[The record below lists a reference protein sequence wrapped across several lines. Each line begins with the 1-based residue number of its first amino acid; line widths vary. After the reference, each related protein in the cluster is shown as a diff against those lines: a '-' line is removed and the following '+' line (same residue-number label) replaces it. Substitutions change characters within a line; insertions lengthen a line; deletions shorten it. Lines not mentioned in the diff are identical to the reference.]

1 MSIVK
6 RTENRMPSV
15 FDDMFKTDWLGGTSN
30 VNKVGVSIPAV
41 NIRENEDEF
50 SLEVAA
56 PGKTKEDFNIELD
69 NETLTISSESKE
81 EHSEENKNE
90 GFTRRE
96 FSYSNFKRAFSL
108 PDSVNTA
115 EISANYENGVL
126 TIGLPKKE
134 ESKIQ
139 PKKMIEIS

>member
-30 VNKVGVSIPAV
+30 TNSIGVDVPAV

-56 PGKTKEDFNIELD
+56 PGKTKEDFNLELD

-81 EHSEENKNE
+81 ETDEENKA

-96 FSYSNFKRAFSL
+96 FSYGSFNRAFTI

-134 ESKIQ
+134 ESKVQ
-139 PKKMIEIS
+139 PKRQIKIS